1 MTLAAD
7 LLAQAKHLA
16 TKETRR
22 PRQASLRRAVSA
34 TYYALFHMLVQDAVR
49 RLMGGKDRLAIRN
62 CLSRAFDHGT
72 MKQVS
77 QQFADGNLSPKL
89 SPGLN
94 GEPLQDELRRV
105 ARAFVSLQ
113 QYRHEADYNMERS
126 FTRLEVL
133 RVVSRAHAA
142 FSDWRSVRGSIQAD
156 TFLVGL
162 LAFDKMRL

>member
-1 MTLAAD
+1 MTLATD

-22 PRQASLRRAVSA
+22 PQQASLRRAVSA

-49 RLMGGKDRLAIRN
+49 RLIGGKDRTPIRN

-77 QQFADGNLSPKL
+77 QQFAGGSLSPKL

-94 GEPLQDELRRV
+94 DLPLQDELRRV
-105 ARAFVSLQ
+105 ARTFVSLQ
-113 QYRHEADYNMERS
+113 QYRHEADYNMERP

-133 RVVSRAHAA
+133 RVISRADAA
-142 FSDWRSVRGSIQAD
+142 FADWRNVRGSVQAD
-156 TFLVGL
+156 LFLVGL